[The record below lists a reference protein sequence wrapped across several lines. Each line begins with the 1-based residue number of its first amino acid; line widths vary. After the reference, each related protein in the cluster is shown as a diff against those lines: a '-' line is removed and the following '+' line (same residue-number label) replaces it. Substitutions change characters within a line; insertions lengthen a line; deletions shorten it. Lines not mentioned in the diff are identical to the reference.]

1 MTTLSQDDDTLFGD
15 ENKTTYNNLLF
26 NKILFQKIVRIRIT
40 N

>member
-26 NKILFQKIVRIRIT
+26 NKILFHKIVRIRIT